1 MGRIALIGAGPGAE
15 DLITVRGLR
24 LLMQADCVLY
34 DALVSPSL
42 LSNARPDAKLI
53 AVGKRCGKL
62 STAQHFINKQLVDA
76 AKEFELVVRLK
87 GGDPMVFGRAD
98 EEITALHDAGFEVEV
113 VPGVTAAL
121 AAASSL
127 KTSLTLRGVARSLT
141 LTTPAVGV
149 SETPSTELFTGTEKD
164 TVAVYM
170 GLRQAGPWAQAL
182 LDQGRNAHTPVV
194 LCESVS
200 LPNERFT
207 PLTLGAL
214 PGFSAEQLADGPC
227 LILIGEALS
236 KATQRLDKLALQGLQ
251 AAKNSQRK
259 HA

>member
-76 AKEFELVVRLK
+76 AQEFNLVVRLK

-98 EEITALHDAGFEVEV
+98 EEITALHEAGFEVDV

-182 LDQGRNAHTPVV
+182 LDKGRNAHTPVV

-207 PLTLGAL
+207 PLTLGTL
-214 PGFSAEQLADGPC
+214 PNFSAEQLTDGPC
-227 LILIGEALS
+227 LILIGEALR
-236 KATQRLDKLALQGLQ
+236 KANQSLVTTLLKKAQVA
-251 AAKNSQRK
+251 
-259 HA
+259 